1 MEKDSEMKQIEDA
14 KVDVVFEKKNFFS
27 KMSLFEKIFWLVI
40 IIMSIIYLA
49 AQLVAF
55 KNMERISDKKI
66 PIITKYVAKENLEKY
81 KDNIS
86 IDLQNRVSIMEST
99 VDNEID
105 RLFNRVENNLDNFL
119 DFHYS
124 IKGEYIELSAMITED
139 IGELITDKLFAQEFN
154 DEVQN

>member
-66 PIITKYVAKENLEKY
+66 PIITKYVAKENLEKP
-81 KDNIS
+81 S
-86 IDLQNRVSIMEST
+86 
-99 VDNEID
+99 
-105 RLFNRVENNLDNFL
+105 
-119 DFHYS
+119 
-124 IKGEYIELSAMITED
+124 
-139 IGELITDKLFAQEFN
+139 
-154 DEVQN
+154 

>member
-66 PIITKYVAKENLEKY
+66 QRSNKTKTCFRKY
-81 KDNIS
+81 
-86 IDLQNRVSIMEST
+86 
-99 VDNEID
+99 
-105 RLFNRVENNLDNFL
+105 
-119 DFHYS
+119 
-124 IKGEYIELSAMITED
+124 
-139 IGELITDKLFAQEFN
+139 
-154 DEVQN
+154 